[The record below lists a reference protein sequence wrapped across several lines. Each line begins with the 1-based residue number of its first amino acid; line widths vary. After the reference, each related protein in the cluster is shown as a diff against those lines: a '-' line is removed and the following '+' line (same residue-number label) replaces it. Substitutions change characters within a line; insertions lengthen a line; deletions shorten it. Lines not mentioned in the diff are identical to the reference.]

1 MGGREPAVGLWLGKG
16 YHLSGWQCPLM
27 LMETGAAAVSGGRRE
42 VGFCAKRERIRS
54 GWDSE
59 IDWAWEAGRGK
70 SEG

>member
-1 MGGREPAVGLWLGKG
+1 M
-16 YHLSGWQCPLM
+16 M
-27 LMETGAAAVSGGRRE
+27 LMETGAAAVAGGRRE

-54 GWDSE
+54 GWDSV